1 MIDVQ
6 GRVAVITGAS
16 RGLGAG
22 LAEHLAERG
31 MRLGLCARSDPALRA
46 GSDVVASR
54 VDVADASAVDSFA
67 AEVAGR
73 FGAIDLWVNNA
84 GVLQP
89 IGPLRD
95 IRPGDIADHLAVNVM
110 GVVHGTQAFVR
121 HLRARGGEGVLVN
134 VSSGAAEHGYAGWAA
149 YCASKA
155 AVDRLTEV
163 VALEEADHGL
173 RAYALSPG
181 VVDTQMQAL
190 IRRCPPE
197 RFPAVGRF
205 LDLARAQAFNS
216 PAHVAAHLLAIAFPP
231 SPPPHD
237 DDGRRPLGYRVRVPD
252 ETG

>member
-1 MIDVQ
+1 MVDVN

-22 LAEHLAERG
+22 LARHFAGRG
-31 MRLGLCARSDPALRA
+31 MRLGLCARSDPVLP
-46 GSDVVASR
+46 GSDDVVATS
-54 VDVADASAVDSFA
+54 VDVAEAGALDAFA

-84 GVLQP
+84 AVLEP

-95 IRPGDIADHLAVNVM
+95 TEAGDIAAHLAVNVM
-110 GVVHGTQAFVR
+110 GVVHGTQAYIR
-121 HLRARGGEGVLVN
+121 HLRALGGEGVLAN
-134 VSSGAAEHGYAGWAA
+134 LSSGAADHGYAGWAA

-163 VALEEADHGL
+163 TNLEEADHGL
-173 RAYALSPG
+173 RAYAFSPG
-181 VVDTQMQAL
+181 VVDTDMQHL

-205 LDLARAQAFNS
+205 LELARTQAFNS
-216 PAHVAAHLLAIAFPP
+216 PAHVATHLLAVAFDPAQ
-231 SPPPHD
+231 
-237 DDGRRPLGYRVRVPD
+237 RPGGYKVRVPN
-252 ETG
+252 EAR

>member
-1 MIDVQ
+1 MVDVI

-22 LAEHLAERG
+22 LAEDFASRG
-31 MRLGLCARSDPALRA
+31 MRLGLCARSHPTVAASD
-46 GSDVVASR
+46 DVVATS
-54 VDVADASAVDSFA
+54 VDVTDGAALDAFS
-67 AEVAGR
+67 AEVAAR

-84 GVLQP
+84 GVLEP

-95 IRPGDIADHLAVNVM
+95 TDAAEIAAHLAVNVM
-110 GVVHGTQAFVR
+110 GVVHGTQAYIR
-121 HLRARGGEGVLVN
+121 HVRARGGGEGVLAN
-134 VSSGAAEHGYAGWAA
+134 LSSGAADHAYAGWAA

-163 VALEEADHGL
+163 TNLEEADQGL

-181 VVDTQMQAL
+181 IVDTDMQRL

-205 LDLARAQAFNS
+205 LELARAEAFNS
-216 PAHVAAHLLAIAFPP
+216 PAHVAAHLLGIAFDPAQ
-231 SPPPHD
+231 
-237 DDGRRPLGYRVRVPD
+237 RPGGYKVRVPN
-252 ETG
+252 EVR